1 MLSLLCALATA
12 STVLAHE
19 NATCAASHECTPK
32 STIMTISPVYTSSV
46 SFLDEAI
53 VGGAFRSTDSPSMRS
68 ASFPTYSLPNEP
80 SNSFSVIS
88 GEIFDGSLSVDSQ
101 SELGMF

>member
-1 MLSLLCALATA
+1 MLSLLCAAATA

-19 NATCAASHECTPK
+19 NTTCAASHECTPK
-32 STIMTISPVYTSSV
+32 STIMTISPVFTSSV
-46 SFLDEAI
+46 SFLDDAI
-53 VGGAFRSTDSPSMRS
+53 VGGAFRSADIPSMRS

-80 SNSFSVIS
+80 KSFSVIS